1 MSSLSHIPAH
11 IMTGFDTNRTCLI
24 NFMSLPPTLARIYIP
39 HLELCHTE
47 HCHFECIVNGRN
59 SSLGLSISAR
69 VCFTCRVNFVVND

>member
-11 IMTGFDTNRTCLI
+11 IMTGFDTNRTRLI
-24 NFMSLPPTLARIYIP
+24 NFMSLPPTLARIYP

-59 SSLGLSISAR
+59 SLRYVCPSLPGSVLHAESIL
-69 VCFTCRVNFVVND
+69 